1 MVCTNVGNLTN
12 YIIVYPYFIKYDGTG
27 FPVMRDSR
35 EKRFVPDLFSVSANQ
50 CVTELGV
57 GGRGVSFPGKKRYEG
72 VWFNVISITRGGWG
86 SNSQEKALLNT
97 SMAPMSEH

>member
-1 MVCTNVGNLTN
+1 
-12 YIIVYPYFIKYDGTG
+12 
-27 FPVMRDSR
+27 MRDSR

-57 GGRGVSFPGKKRYEG
+57 TGGGVSAFPEKSVTKVYGSTLLALRG
-72 VWFNVISITRGGWG
+72 GGWG